1 MKANSILCV
10 GDSYTAG
17 YPGYDPYSGGNLEST
32 YQYWLERELQKEYP
46 QQKFLC
52 INKGRCGDTSSGI
65 VQRLYN
71 VLTTNT
77 FDLVI
82 LSGGTNDLSLA
93 NNNDQVFFNLQRG
106 YAYCLMKYNVPVV
119 ACAIPPLKFTE
130 YFSTIK
136 AINNAIEDY
145 TKQNRRIL
153 FADWF
158 NALQNENGLLADI
171 YDAGDG
177 VHLSIAGYRR
187 IGTLLAYSAKRLLLG

>member
-1 MKANSILCV
+1 MKTNTILCV
-10 GDSYTAG
+10 GDSHTAG

-46 QQKFLC
+46 QAKFLC
-52 INKGRCGDTSSGI
+52 INKGHCGDTSSGI
-65 VQRLYN
+65 VQRLCN
-71 VLTTNT
+71 VLKTGI

-93 NNNDQVFFNLQRG
+93 NSDQIFFNLQRG

-119 ACAIPPLKFTE
+119 ACAIPPLNFSE
-130 YFSTIK
+130 YVSTIK
-136 AINNAIEDY
+136 AVNTAIEDY
-145 TKQNRRIL
+145 AKQNRQIL

-158 NALQNENGLLADI
+158 NALQDEHGLLANT

-177 VHLSIAGYRR
+177 VHLSVAGYKR
-187 IGTLLAYSAKRLLLG
+187 IGTLLAHSVRRLLRG